1 MHLSLQVSIY
11 KVFPNSLRIVLLLAA
26 GASACFAQ
34 AAYTIST
41 VAGSAN
47 SGDGGSAASG
57 ILSQPEGIATDGR
70 GNIYVADANDHRIR
84 KLATD
89 GTIRTI
95 AGTGVAGF
103 TGDDGPASAAQLNA
117 PYGLCIDRAGN
128 LYVADLANDRVRR
141 ISADG
146 IISTV
151 AGGGATP
158 PGGDGDGG
166 PAVNAK
172 LLAPRNVATDAQ
184 GNLYI
189 SDFTGQRV
197 LKVDTTGTLTTAAGT
212 GAAGYSGDGASALR
226 AAISYPAGIA
236 IDRLGVLYIADTGNK
251 KIRRVYQGVMSTVL
265 GTPAFQLNV
274 PTGLAVDRLDNLYI
288 ADNRT
293 TLIRV
298 SQQGLVTSAPVGGGD
313 VAIDA
318 LDNVYT
324 TGSHVVKRLT
334 GAIVS
339 VIAGT
344 GTSGFA
350 GDGGSALLA
359 RLDTPL
365 GLARDLSGNWYFA
378 DSQNLRVRRISPQG
392 NIATF
397 AGAGSSTPFPGT
409 QSNSVRLSLPNS
421 VAFDSWGNLYFSDTT
436 ANRIRRVSPDGTIT
450 TIAGADSPGLQGDDG
465 PASRAILNNPTGIA
479 IDIENTL
486 YFADTGNNRIRK
498 ITQIGQISTIAGGGG
513 NTADEG
519 TGLTAKLI
527 QPTAVATDRNG
538 NIYIAE
544 TGGNRIRLLNR
555 SGTLTT
561 LAGARSNLNQPRGL
575 RVTENGDVLFADS
588 GSNTIRR
595 LSVSGDLVIIAGN
608 GAAGFTGDGGPATSA
623 TLNNPSDVAL
633 DLDGSIWISDSGNN
647 RIRKLAVAQFAPL
660 SLAAA
665 TDSFTVTHS
674 ATMLEQPVAPGEV
687 VSIFGAGLGPEAG
700 AIGRITSART
710 LETIVAGT
718 QVLFDGTPAP
728 LFYVQDKQ
736 INAQVPYIIAGRLET
751 EVTIVIGGV
760 VKGRRRI
767 LVKESVPGLLTLS
780 GGTGQIIAV
789 NEDGNSNSAGNPAAR
804 SAVVTIYATGDGQLG
819 ADAIDGKPYGAAK
832 TPYSVSVDFN
842 GYSGEVLYAGRA
854 PGFVG
859 LMQINVRIPS
869 QFVPSGAVP
878 IVLRVRGESSQA
890 GATLSIR

>member
-11 KVFPNSLRIVLLLAA
+11 KVFSNSLRIVLLFTAA
-26 GASACFAQ
+26 LSACFAQ
-34 AAYTIST
+34 TVYSIST

-47 SGDGGSAASG
+47 PGDGGPAVSG

-89 GTIRTI
+89 GTIRTV
-95 AGTGVAGF
+95 AGTGLAGF
-103 TGDDGPASAAQLNA
+103 SGDDGPAGTAQLNA
-117 PYGLCIDRAGN
+117 PYGLCIDRVGN
-128 LYVADLANDRVRR
+128 LYVADLANARVRR
-141 ISADG
+141 ISTDG
-146 IISTV
+146 TITTV
-151 AGGGATP
+151 AGGGATA

-166 PAVNAK
+166 LALTAK
-172 LLAPRNVATDAQ
+172 LSAPRNVAADAQ

-197 LKVDTTGTLTTAAGT
+197 LKVDPTGTLTTVAGIGT
-212 GAAGYSGDGASALR
+212 PGYSGDGASALR
-226 AAISYPAGIA
+226 AAISYPAGLA
-236 IDRLGVLYIADTGNK
+236 VDRLGVLYIADTGNK
-251 KIRRVYQGVMSTVL
+251 KIRRVYQGVISTVL

-293 TLIRV
+293 TLLRV
-298 SQQGLVTSAPVGGGD
+298 SQLGVVTSVPVGGAD
-313 VAIDA
+313 VAVDA
-318 LDNVYT
+318 LDNLYV
-324 TGSHVVKRLT
+324 TGSHLVKRLS
-334 GAIVS
+334 GANVS

-344 GTSGFA
+344 GTSGFG

-392 NIATF
+392 NISTF
-397 AGAGSSTPFPGT
+397 AGAGPNAPFPGT
-409 QSNSVRLSLPNS
+409 QATSIRLSLPTS
-421 VAFDSWGNLYFSDTT
+421 VAVDSWGNLYFSDTA

-450 TIAGADSPGLQGDDG
+450 TIAGSDGPGLQGDDG
-465 PASRAILNNPTGIA
+465 PATKAILNNPTGIA
-479 IDIENTL
+479 IDGENTL
-486 YFADTGNNRIRK
+486 FFADTGNNRIRK
-498 ITQIGQISTIAGGGG
+498 ITQIGQISTIAGGGS

-519 TGLTAKLI
+519 TGLAAKLI
-527 QPTAVATDRNG
+527 QPMAVATDRNG

-544 TGGNRIRLLNR
+544 TGGNRIRLLSR
-555 SGTLTT
+555 AGTLIT

-575 RVTENGDVLFADS
+575 RVAENGDVYFADS

-595 LSVSGDLVIIAGN
+595 LSAAGDLAIIAGN
-608 GAAGFTGDGGPATSA
+608 GAAAFTGDGGPATA
-623 TLNNPSDVAL
+623 AGLNNPMDVAL
-633 DLDGSIWISDSGNN
+633 DPDGSLWISDSGNN
-647 RIRKLAVAQFAPL
+647 RIRKLAVAQFAPVAP
-660 SLAAA
+660 AAV
-665 TDSFTVTHS
+665 TDTFTVTHS
-674 ATMLEQPVAPGEV
+674 ATMQEQAVAPGEV
-687 VSIFGAGLGPEAG
+687 VSIFGAGLGPETG
-700 AIGRITSART
+700 AIGRITAART
-710 LETIVAGT
+710 LETTVAGT

-751 EVTIVIGGV
+751 EVTVVTGGV

-767 LVKESVPGLLTLS
+767 PVKESAPGLLTLS
-780 GGTGQIIAV
+780 GGTGQIVAV

-804 SAVVTIYATGDGQLG
+804 GTVVTFYATGDGQLG
-819 ADAIDGKPYGAAK
+819 PDAIDGKPYGAAK

-878 IVLRVRGESSQA
+878 IVLTVRGEPSQA